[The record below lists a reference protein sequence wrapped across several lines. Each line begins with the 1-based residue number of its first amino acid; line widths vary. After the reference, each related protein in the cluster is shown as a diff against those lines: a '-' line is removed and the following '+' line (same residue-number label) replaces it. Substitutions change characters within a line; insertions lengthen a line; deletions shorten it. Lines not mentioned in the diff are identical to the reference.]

1 MAAKR
6 SETKKY
12 DQNKKQSD
20 KDTNKIQEPMEMA
33 SPLTEP
39 EGRGA
44 FRKLFMK
51 LGEKVGTIKTSE
63 LNPDYLNQVKDA
75 DTYKAKILPSV
86 LLIKEMLCKLA
97 ESIMH
102 VLQQN
107 PKLVPEAES
116 KMEFECPLNQ
126 DPTELLSV
134 SLEAMRENFSAHIP
148 ALEAC
153 IRACIKLAEL
163 RRSYCKR
170 GRRAI
175 HFIRTFINV
184 DYVLLNNQRQ
194 ELIKRRQ
201 EMDFAKHEYANNPT
215 EQKKESCNK
224 AIAKFKEQSDEV
236 FEALGTI
243 QSKKEK
249 HRIELIKILDE
260 MRKYHNSA
268 AEECFLVCKSK
279 W

>member
-1 MAAKR
+1 MAAKK
-6 SETKKY
+6 SETKKD
-12 DQNKKQSD
+12 DQDKGQSN
-20 KDTNKIQEPMEMA
+20 TNADKIQTPMEIT

-51 LGEKVGTIKTSE
+51 LGEKVGTIKVSE
-63 LNPDYLNQVKDA
+63 LDPDYLNQVKDA
-75 DTYKAKILPSV
+75 DSYKA
-86 LLIKEMLCKLA
+86 MLCKLA

-102 VLQQN
+102 VMQQD

-116 KMEFECPLNQ
+116 KMEFECPSNQ
-126 DPTELLSV
+126 DPMELLSI
-134 SLEAMRENFSAHIP
+134 SLEAMRENFSAHIS

-153 IRACIKLAEL
+153 IHACTKLAML
-163 RRSYCKR
+163 RRSYHKR

-175 HFIRTFINV
+175 HYIRTFINV

-194 ELIKRRQ
+194 ELMKRRE

-224 AIAKFKEQSDEV
+224 AIAKFNEQSEEV
-236 FEALGTI
+236 FKALGTI

-249 HRIELIKILDE
+249 HRLELIKILEE
-260 MRKYHNSA
+260 MRRYHNNA
-268 AEECFLVCKSK
+268 AEECLLVCKSK

>member
-33 SPLTEP
+33 SPQTEP

-75 DTYKAKILPSV
+75 DTY
-86 LLIKEMLCKLA
+86 KEMLCKLA

>member
-1 MAAKR
+1 MADKK
-6 SETKKY
+6 SEPKKD
-12 DQNKKQSD
+12 DQKQEQLNVD
-20 KDTNKIQEPMEMA
+20 GKIAQIPIEII
-33 SPLTEP
+33 SPLAES

-51 LGEKVGTIKTSE
+51 LGEKVGTIKISE
-63 LNPDYLNQVKDA
+63 LSSEYLNRVKDA
-75 DTYKAKILPSV
+75 DAYKEI
-86 LLIKEMLCKLA
+86 LCKLS

-102 VLQQN
+102 VMQQN

-126 DPTELLSV
+126 DPMELLGI
-134 SLEAMRENFSAHIP
+134 SLQAMKENFSTHIL

-153 IRACIKLAEL
+153 INACAKLAIL
-163 RRSYCKR
+163 RRSYHKR

-175 HFIRTFINV
+175 HYIRTFINV

-194 ELIKRRQ
+194 ELIKRRE
-201 EMDFAKHEYANNPT
+201 EMDFARHEYTNNPSD
-215 EQKKESCNK
+215 QKKENCDK
-224 AIAKFKEQSDEV
+224 ATARFNEQSKEV
-236 FEALGTI
+236 LKTLDTI

-249 HRIELIKILDE
+249 HHLELIKVLDE

-268 AEECFLVCKSK
+268 AEECFHACKAK